1 MPLPIA
7 ACVFTKKP
15 YNLGNMGQDKAG
27 LLFKRPFWK
36 WLVFLAVG
44 LLLIGWLLNTPEG
57 LLGKADAIGYAVCH
71 RIDIRSFHLG
81 VRQLPL
87 CARCTGM
94 YLGAMLGLAYQQ
106 VLGRRRGGM
115 PPRHVLVVL
124 GLFVAA
130 FGVDGVNSYLHLF
143 PGAPSLYQP
152 QNWLRLL
159 TGTGMGL
166 VISAAVFPAFNQTI
180 WKDWDERPAL
190 PGLRSLGGLVLLALA
205 LDVIVLTENPIVL
218 YPLALISAAGVLV
231 LLTMIYAMI
240 LTMVFRVENHFTAF
254 TQLALPLAGGF
265 GMALVQIVL
274 LDWVRFVLTGT
285 WAGFQLG

>member
-1 MPLPIA
+1 
-7 ACVFTKKP
+7 
-15 YNLGNMGQDKAG
+15 MGQNKAG
-27 LLFKRPFWK
+27 LLFRRPFWK

-240 LTMVFRVENHFTAF
+240 LTMVFRVENHFTAI
-254 TQLALPLAGGF
+254 TQLA
-265 GMALVQIVL
+265 
-274 LDWVRFVLTGT
+274 
-285 WAGFQLG
+285 

>member
-1 MPLPIA
+1 MPLPIT

-15 YNLGNMGQDKAG
+15 YNLENMGQNKAG

-36 WLVFLAVG
+36 WLVLLAVG
-44 LLLIGWLLNTPEG
+44 LLFIGWLLNTPEG

-106 VLGRRRGGM
+106 VLGRRRGGT
-115 PPRHVLVVL
+115 PPWPVLVVL

-143 PGAPSLYQP
+143 QGAPSLYEP

-180 WKDWDERPAL
+180 WNDWIDRPAL
-190 PGLRSLGGLVLLALA
+190 PDLRSLGGLVLLALVI
-205 LDVIVLTENPIVL
+205 DGIVLTQNPILL

-231 LLTMIYAMI
+231 LLTMIYALI
-240 LTMVFRVENHFTAF
+240 LTMIFRVENHFTSI
-254 TQLALPLAGGF
+254 TQLALPLVGGF
-265 GMALVQIVL
+265 GMALVQIAL